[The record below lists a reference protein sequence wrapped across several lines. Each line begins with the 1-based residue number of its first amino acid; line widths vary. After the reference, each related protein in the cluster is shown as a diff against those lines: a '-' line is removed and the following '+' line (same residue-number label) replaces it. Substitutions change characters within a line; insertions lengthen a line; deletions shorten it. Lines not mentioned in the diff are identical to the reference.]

1 MRKGF
6 LDELAR
12 GSCKTL
18 VMSSHVV
25 ASGSASWGSPSL
37 AKPSTSRPLALTRFN
52 DEVIAVQKAIDEFK
66 AQGVRHI
73 VARTMVLIPD
83 AGAAAT
89 LKTYSDQ
96 VAAGKANAL
105 EDALANHLDLAR

>member
-1 MRKGF
+1 MI
-6 LDELAR
+6 
-12 GSCKTL
+12 
-18 VMSSHVV
+18 SSNVE
-25 ASGSASWGSPSL
+25 SASWGSPSP
-37 AKPSTSRPLALTRFN
+37 AKPSTSRPLASTRFN